1 MTVSSLLR
9 ASAMSMDRKLI
20 EDFLDRICDKF
31 TAAEL
36 IEILEDAGIITV
48 YDIVGLLE
56 EECIEYRDK
65 LEV

>member
-1 MTVSSLLR
+1 
-9 ASAMSMDRKLI
+9 MSMDRRLI

-36 IEILEDAGIITV
+36 IEILEDAGIITI